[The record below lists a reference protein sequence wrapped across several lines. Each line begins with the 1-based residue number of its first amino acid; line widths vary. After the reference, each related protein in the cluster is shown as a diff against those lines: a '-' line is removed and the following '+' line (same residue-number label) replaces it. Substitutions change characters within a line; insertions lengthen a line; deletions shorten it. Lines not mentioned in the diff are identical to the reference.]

1 MSTTFTIDKEK
12 QKRSDEEEAQRRG
25 FSSVEEM
32 NSSDTAAAAE
42 RGGYAS
48 VGEYETSRDKYR
60 ETMELQRKKERSE
73 DLSVLPAERERLKGE
88 VETEELRI
96 EREKAE
102 SVGLKNPILRKRK
115 EELERRTSQDLI
127 SPDRAEA
134 WERSAREGA
143 SSQKQAVLARG
154 RAMGL
159 NAAQMEALNQGL
171 QETDIEF
178 EKQIQQLRYENRET
192 AKQELENF
200 TLGLQEKGS
209 NYLLNQESLALQK
222 EQAAAANSKALWG
235 SILGFVGGVIG
246 ATAGFIGGGF
256 NPGTAALGASL
267 LGGAGKAVGE
277 GIGGSDERIKSNIDR
292 TKTKNAA
299 YDFLDNL
306 DVAQYNM
313 PGANTP
319 EMGVMAQSMEKSSL
333 GQQAVTEVE
342 GIKDVNMPQAFKS
355 LIVAQKEM
363 HDRIKELEK
372 R

>member
-1 MSTTFTIDKEK
+1 
-12 QKRSDEEEAQRRG
+12 
-25 FSSVEEM
+25 
-32 NSSDTAAAAE
+32 
-42 RGGYAS
+42 
-48 VGEYETSRDKYR
+48 
-60 ETMELQRKKERSE
+60 
-73 DLSVLPAERERLKGE
+73 
-88 VETEELRI
+88 
-96 EREKAE
+96 
-102 SVGLKNPILRKRK
+102 
-115 EELERRTSQDLI
+115 
-127 SPDRAEA
+127 
-134 WERSAREGA
+134 
-143 SSQKQAVLARG
+143 
-154 RAMGL
+154 MGL

-299 YDFLDNL
+299 YDFLENL

-363 HDRIKELEK
+363 HDRIKRLEMG
-372 R
+372 